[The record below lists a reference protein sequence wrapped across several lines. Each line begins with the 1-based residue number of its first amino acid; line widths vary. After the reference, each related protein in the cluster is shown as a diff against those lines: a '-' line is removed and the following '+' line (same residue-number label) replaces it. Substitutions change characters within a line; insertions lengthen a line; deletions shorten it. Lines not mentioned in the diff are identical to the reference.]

1 MLSLSCATS
10 KLAAV
15 VIALSTL
22 SPPPYGQPHLL
33 QGLKLGMG
41 VFAQCE
47 LHIKVHEK
55 LGSGGVAEPSL
66 SGAWFCTNMDSKSGV
81 TFLENLLE
89 LWMNNLEWKL
99 LKWKLHENC
108 GVHTLF
114 MDGTYE
120 EIHELYERHQ
130 KRNQD
135 FIPMDSEKEAQKSGK
150 RLKRV
155 AGSYATQKSPK
166 KSKVMKSAKNVTEEE
181 AAEYEKE
188 KDELRL
194 SLKIISGDDSEV
206 NYEPLSRRFPIVNWE
221 YKLLGN
227 VDAKDMYVYKLTRA
241 DGSSSYHGD
250 MQAFLRRLD
259 RQDLNDLY
267 RLVQERFQDHP
278 LEGHDLLLWGD
289 LRMLFDPDEKDE
301 LWMNQLDWKLLK
313 WKLHE
318 NCGVHTLFMDGT
330 PMEINMLVEKKYPL
344 IKELLEKVL
353 NLQLEAEE
361 ESTMAFKLI
370 KFIKSMLEE

>member
-1 MLSLSCATS
+1 MVETI
-10 KLAAV
+10 AAQRKFRAAQRAAE
-15 VIALSTL
+15 IRSR
-22 SPPPYGQPHLL
+22 PPTKTQLRNLMMTY
-33 QGLKLGMG
+33 LKNMG
-41 VFAQCE
+41 GYKHSQ
-47 LHIKVHEK
+47 
-55 LGSGGVAEPSL
+55 
-66 SGAWFCTNMDSKSGV
+66 
-81 TFLENLLE
+81 
-89 LWMNNLEWKL
+89 
-99 LKWKLHENC
+99 LKGK
-108 GVHTLF
+108 
-114 MDGTYE
+114 TYE
-120 EIHELYERHQ
+120 EIHELYERQ
-130 KRNQD
+130 RKRNQD
-135 FIPMDSEKEAQKSGK
+135 FIPMDSEKEAQKSSK

-166 KSKVMKSAKNVTEEE
+166 KPKVMKSVKNVTEEE

-188 KDELRL
+188 KEELRL

-313 WKLHE
+313 WKLYE
-318 NCGVHTLFMDGT
+318 SCGVHTLFMDGT

-344 IKELLEKVL
+344 IKELLEKML

-361 ESTMAFKLI
+361 ESTMAFELI